1 MLNVAKRRAVA
12 AIFAV
17 SVCLGQS
24 GFDLLNAVPAPGAE
38 EDEKKSDASSLVNPQ
53 MIPESRTLPVFPLR
67 PQMEGV
73 GAQVILGAT
82 ILRNGSVADITVE
95 RVHLGFADGRTRDI
109 LNALLEDDFGFGGA
123 AKAAVEQWKYR
134 PALLSGEP
142 VDARIKVV
150 VDFVAKAGTPG
161 AEEMNYCGIGGVTNP
176 ELIPETKIIPRYPR
190 RARKEGV
197 QARLILAAL
206 IATGGAVEEIN
217 VLRRTL
223 TFKDGRKEE
232 SALPELSKDEYGF
245 DGAARAAVSQW
256 RYRPCQ
262 SDGFPVNAW
271 FTIMVDFLLSSEE
284 EKVTATSARGTA
296 ALTWSWPTD
305 NISPSLTIDP
315 LAYQESRVPIV

>member
-1 MLNVAKRRAVA
+1 MILQARGRSRVKTGADARRRVEWAPVVYSPQDGPLAQAVEHLPFKQRVAGSSPARLTFHPAAVSFERKPLQFAAREKSPMLNVAKRRAVA

-109 LNALLEDDFGFGGA
+109 LNALLEDDFGFGEA

-134 PALLSGEP
+134 PALRSGEP

-150 VDFVAKAGTPG
+150 VDFVAKAGTPA
-161 AEEMNYCGIGGVTNP
+161 AEETKYCG
-176 ELIPETKIIPRYPR
+176 
-190 RARKEGV
+190 A
-197 QARLILAAL
+197 
-206 IATGGAVEEIN
+206 
-217 VLRRTL
+217 
-223 TFKDGRKEE
+223 
-232 SALPELSKDEYGF
+232 
-245 DGAARAAVSQW
+245 
-256 RYRPCQ
+256 
-262 SDGFPVNAW
+262 
-271 FTIMVDFLLSSEE
+271 
-284 EKVTATSARGTA
+284 
-296 ALTWSWPTD
+296 
-305 NISPSLTIDP
+305 
-315 LAYQESRVPIV
+315 